1 MTADGQHGGLENPP
15 WCCVCIFPSQ
25 SSPDRRGIFQ
35 VWAGPYVRDRPPFV
49 GAAKVLGATTPS
61 SRMTKLRERRTVS
74 LQAARRC
81 VQPSPSILL
90 LVGSLSNY
98 RVATQSLRRES
109 TGLQLPGRHLLGA
122 ESGDRVQVF
131 VQNGLY
137 LRLSR

>member
-81 VQPSPSILL
+81 MQPSTTFHSSSCRIPVKLPCGYTKFTKGKHRASTPWSTPAGRGERRQSAGICAEW
-90 LVGSLSNY
+90 SLF
-98 RVATQSLRRES
+98 A
-109 TGLQLPGRHLLGA
+109 
-122 ESGDRVQVF
+122 F
-131 VQNGLY
+131 K
-137 LRLSR
+137 